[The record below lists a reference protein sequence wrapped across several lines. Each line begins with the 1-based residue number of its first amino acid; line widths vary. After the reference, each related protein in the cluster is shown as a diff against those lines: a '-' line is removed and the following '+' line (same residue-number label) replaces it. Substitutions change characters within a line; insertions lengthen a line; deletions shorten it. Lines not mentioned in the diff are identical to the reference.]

1 MSDNPYLAHQQQGT
15 SSSSSGSPLDGW
27 IPRKIGGAQ
36 VVKAMVSKQ
45 SLNLANSQS
54 SRAKANDQPI

>member
-36 VVKAMVSKQ
+36 VVKAMVSKLL
-45 SLNLANSQS
+45 LNLTSTLWI
-54 SRAKANDQPI
+54 RA